1 MLSSTSLHA
10 SPIFGPVQSRRL
22 GVSLGINLMPGDGK
36 MCSFDCIYCECG
48 TNGERSTHSPRPSRD
63 EVVGSLERVLQQRR
77 AAGQPLHTLTFSG
90 NGEPTL
96 HPDFPAIIDD
106 VLALRRRYFPEAKV
120 SVLSNATTVHRPE
133 VREALMKVDNN
144 IQKLDTVSDEY
155 IRFVDRPAPGYSV
168 ERVIRHLSDFA
179 GHVIVQ
185 SLFMSGRLVLQW
197 SGTERAQSLGHC
209 GESPEV
215 SATSPDVSRNSAAVS
230 GDSAALFGNSAE
242 VSGDSAEHAHVSIDV
257 DNTSDAYVLPWLQA
271 LERIRPQGVM
281 VYTVSRPTPFGS
293 LAKAPAEVLDS
304 IAQRV
309 RNLGIPCSVSY

>member
-1 MLSSTSLHA
+1 MLSATSLHA

-106 VLALRRRYFPEAKV
+106 VLALRHRYFPEAKV

-155 IRFVDRPAPGYSV
+155 IRLVDRPAPGYSV
-168 ERVIRHLSDFA
+168 ERVIRHLSGFA

-185 SLFMSGRLVLQW
+185 SLFMTGRLVLQW
-197 SGTERAQSLGHC
+197 SGTERAQSLGHR
-209 GESPEV
+209 GEFPEV
-215 SATSPDVSRNSAAVS
+215 SATFPEVSRNSAA
-230 GDSAALFGNSAE
+230 LFEGSAE
-242 VSGDSAEHAHVSIDV
+242 VSGDSAALSNVSIDV

-281 VYTVSRPTPFGS
+281 VYTVSRPTPFGT
-293 LAKAPAEVLDS
+293 LAKAPAESLDS

-309 RNLGIPCSVSY
+309 RHLGIPCSVSY